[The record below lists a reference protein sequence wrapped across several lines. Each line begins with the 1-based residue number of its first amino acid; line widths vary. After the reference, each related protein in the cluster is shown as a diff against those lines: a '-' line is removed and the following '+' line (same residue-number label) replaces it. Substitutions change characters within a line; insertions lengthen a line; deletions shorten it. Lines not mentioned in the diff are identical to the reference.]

1 MKNKF
6 QFKTF
11 KEFINSKKGIKIGCR
26 VYNDEEF
33 KEIMKPII
41 NDMCNRFFNPNANL
55 FIKQDEINK
64 SDYTWEV
71 ITKYKRK
78 E

>member
-1 MKNKF
+1 MNNKF

-11 KEFINSKKGIKIGCR
+11 KEFINSKKGKKIGYV
-26 VYNDEEF
+26 VYNNEEM

-41 NDMCNRFFNPNANL
+41 DDICNRIFNPNINL
-55 FIKQDEINK
+55 KQIHIDE

-71 ITKYKRK
+71 ITKYNRK
-78 E
+78 K

>member
-1 MKNKF
+1 MNNKF

-11 KEFINSKKGIKIGCR
+11 KEFLNSKKGIKIGYR
-26 VYNDEEF
+26 VYNNEEF

-41 NDMCNRFFNPNANL
+41 ADICNRIFNPNINL
-55 FIKQDEINK
+55 KQIHIDE

-71 ITKYKRK
+71 NKI
-78 E
+78 